1 MEYLSVKETAQ
12 KWNISVRRIQ
22 ALCKQGRIEG
32 ATKVGN
38 AYIIPN
44 NSDKPEDK
52 RKKDNNI
59 K

>member
-22 ALCKQGRIEG
+22 ALCEQGRIEG
-32 ATKVGN
+32 AMKVGN

-44 NSDKPEDK
+44 NSHKPEDR
-52 RKKDNNI
+52 RKKNNNI

>member
-32 ATKVGN
+32 AMKVGN
-38 AYIIPN
+38 AYIIPD
-44 NSDKPEDK
+44 SLDKPEDK
-52 RKKDNNI
+52 RKKDNDI

>member
-12 KWNISVRRIQ
+12 KWNVSVRRIQ

-32 ATKVGN
+32 AMKVGN

-44 NSDKPEDK
+44 SSEKPEDK
-52 RKKDNNI
+52 RKKG
-59 K
+59 